1 MVRPKIEESQKRQFQ
16 TNIRLS
22 ISEREF
28 AEQESSKVPCS
39 IPNWIRRSAFGKGRI
54 SVKYN
59 GIDRDTYRQ
68 LSAIGSNLNQ
78 LTKRINSQQYP
89 KIFNQ
94 LQDLRE
100 LLVEIHKQILK

>member
-1 MVRPKIEESQKRQFQ
+1 MVRPKVEESKKLLFQ

-28 AEQESSKVPCS
+28 AEEEAAKIPCS
-39 IPNWIRRSAFGKGRI
+39 VPNWIRRSAFGKGRI
-54 SVKYN
+54 SVKYS

-68 LSAIGSNLNQ
+68 LCSIGNNLNQ
-78 LTKRINSQQYP
+78 IAKRVNNHQFT
-89 KIFNQ
+89 KIFDE
-94 LQDLRE
+94 LHELRK